1 MRYPRASHESA
12 GATLLLARRV
22 LVFLLP
28 LLSSFVLAPT
38 VGAQNVTLD
47 QGTFRLHVAGRDVGT
62 ENFTIV
68 QSGTG
73 GGVVF
78 MAQGEAALDT
88 AGIAEEV
95 RTRLRVVG
103 PSLRPAAYEVAVQG
117 QGQRQI
123 SGRVIGSRFSA
134 TIVSSTG
141 EERRE
146 YLASEG
152 AVLVDDGVAHQ
163 LYFLAQRFLDGAAR
177 VPVIIPRE
185 GRQISISIADAG
197 SSGLEIGGR
206 TVQARRLT
214 LTTAGGEERDLWVD
228 DRGRVLQYEVPAR
241 RFVACRTALP
251 R

>member
-1 MRYPRASHESA
+1 MRYPRANHESA
-12 GATLLLARRV
+12 GAMPLPALRV
-22 LVFLLP
+22 LVILLP
-28 LLSSFVLAPT
+28 ILSLFVLAP
-38 VGAQNVTLD
+38 VLGAQNVTLD
-47 QGTFRLHVAGRDVGT
+47 QGTFRLHVGDRDVGT
-62 ENFTIV
+62 ENFTIA

-78 MAQGEAALDT
+78 MAQGDAALDT
-88 AGIAEEV
+88 AGVAEEI
-95 RTRLRVVG
+95 RMRLRVVG
-103 PSLRPAAYEVAVQG
+103 PTLRPAAYEVAVQG
-117 QGQRQI
+117 RDARQI

-134 TIVSSTG
+134 TIVSATG

-152 AVLVDDGVAHQ
+152 AVLVDDGVTHQ
-163 LYFLAQRFLDGAAR
+163 LYFLARRFLDGAAR

-185 GRQISISIADAG
+185 GRQISISISDAG

-214 LTTAGGEERDLWVD
+214 LTLAGGEERGLWID

-241 RFVACRTALP
+241 RFVARRTTLP